1 MKKMY
6 SFVMVSFIALTVHAQ
21 LVLNENFTGYANG
34 PLKGQGRW
42 ADENS
47 GNEVIV
53 NNALPLQYFTYP
65 CGAQYITT
73 DNIDGKDPYKPFSA
87 RIQTTTSKTVF
98 MSFVVRINEVLS
110 NAGFAFVAL
119 RDTFAL
125 SPNIACSFFVQ
136 KEPGAGNELQFG
148 IAEGISNAS
157 FTTTDAQYLSGNTY
171 LIVIRYDIVS
181 GGADKAYLWVNP
193 STAKEPA
200 TASKCNA
207 SSALSTTGEVPYGA
221 EWNALQV
228 FQSNN
233 NTPAADLDGFRVAE
247 GVTSAL
253 AWDSLGIQTAALP
266 VERTSFKLSPNPVLN
281 KLKVEYPRL
290 ATDAH
295 IQILNMLGMLMK
307 DLRLPAYT
315 NASTIDMSNFASG
328 LYYIL
333 YKNGGYEEVKKVLKQ

>member
-21 LVLNENFTGYANG
+21 LVLNENFTGYTNG
-34 PLKGQGRW
+34 TLKGQGRW
-42 ADENS
+42 VDQNS

-65 CGAQYITT
+65 CGGQYIST
-73 DNIDGKDPYKPFSA
+73 DHVDGKDPYKPFSA

-110 NAGFAFVAL
+110 NAGFAYVAL
-119 RDTFAL
+119 RDTFSL

-148 IAEGISNAS
+148 IAEGISTAS
-157 FTTTDAQYLSGNTY
+157 FTSTDARYLSGDTY
-171 LIVIRYDIVS
+171 LIIIRYDIVS
-181 GGADKAYLWVNP
+181 GGPDKAYLWVNP
-193 STAKEPA
+193 PTVSEPA
-200 TASKCNA
+200 TGSKCNA
-207 SSALSTTGEVPYGA
+207 SFALSTTGEVPYGA

-228 FQSNN
+228 FQSSN

-247 GVTSAL
+247 GATSAL

-266 VERTSFKLSPNPVLN
+266 VERTSLRLSPNPVLN
-281 KLKVEYPRL
+281 KLKVEYPQV
-290 ATDAH
+290 ANDAH
-295 IQILNMLGMLMK
+295 IQILNVQGMLMK
-307 DLRLPAYT
+307 DLQLPANT
-315 NASTIDMSNFASG
+315 NISTIDMSNFASG

-333 YKNGGYEEVKKVLKQ
+333 YHNRGIVAVKKVLKY